1 MLKTEKKPEITG
13 KINGGVRPGSG
24 RKKGSPNKKT
34 AALQKAV
41 AETGLTPLEYM
52 LTVMRNDLE
61 EPRTRLNA
69 ALGAAPYV
77 HAKLSSIELSGVNG
91 GPMETVTT
99 IELIAPSLH
108 G

>member
-1 MLKTEKKPEITG
+1 MTSKLDASRKRSKT
-13 KINGGVRPGSG
+13 GGRTAGT
-24 RKKGSPNKKT
+24 PNKKT
-34 AALQKAV
+34 AETVKAI
-41 AETGLTPLEYM
+41 EESGLTPLEYM

-91 GPMETVTT
+91 GPLETVTT